1 MLRVVTCQLVAVILD
16 LAADGQGG
24 DVKRAV
30 DCCVLLSQW
39 DQAVTLAHEH
49 NIPQI
54 QTLLFK
60 YAAMLLEQHK
70 TMEAVQLY
78 RKVQCAWKTW
88 HMCPSCSFTLPL
100 VLPCFT
106 YAML

>member
-1 MLRVVTCQLVAVILD
+1 M
-16 LAADGQGG
+16 
-24 DVKRAV
+24 KRAV

-78 RKVQCAWKTW
+78 RKVQRSCRHASTFALA
-88 HMCPSCSFTLPL
+88 CSCSSASTLSFSAP
-100 VLPCFT
+100 LPCH
-106 YAML
+106 AAR

>member
-1 MLRVVTCQLVAVILD
+1 M
-16 LAADGQGG
+16 
-24 DVKRAV
+24 

-39 DQAVTLAHEH
+39 DQAVALAQEY
-49 NIPQI
+49 NIPEI

-78 RKVQCAWKTW
+78 RKV
-88 HMCPSCSFTLPL
+88 
-100 VLPCFT
+100 
-106 YAML
+106 